1 MNTNRSYFSL
11 LLIQFDVDERSV
23 CFFPSI
29 SSKCPEFVVLGEGII
44 LTAGSFVSIMYGIG
58 LS

>member
-1 MNTNRSYFSL
+1 MNINRSYFSL

-29 SSKCPEFVVLGEGII
+29 SSKCPEFVVVGEGII
-44 LTAGSFVSIMYGIG
+44 LTVESFVSIMDSIG